1 MTETS
6 MTKEQ
11 MNQLRNEL
19 RECFRR
25 NAGHWGFNPNQYEG
39 YALQTMSQRA
49 LFDGNGNPTP
59 DA

>member
-1 MTETS
+1 MADTS
-6 MTKEQ
+6 MNPEQ
-11 MNQLRNEL
+11 MKQLRNEL

-39 YALQTMSQRA
+39 YATTTVNQRA
-49 LFDGNGNPTP
+49 LFDANGNPTP